1 MDGTIVRSV
10 PDFFFSFFLS
20 HMRHICL
27 EAHRDDGRRGTHVR
41 LGYPY
46 SYDKTHIHTLPP
58 VRTRMGFDFFL
69 PDGTDGTDG
78 AVVEREICV
87 CVSFS
92 GEVSLRSV
100 TRNDIRA
107 AKKKPCATFFIFELS
122 SNLTVTQK
130 VERSFFRVFTSPSL

>member
-1 MDGTIVRSV
+1 MHGTIVRSV
-10 PDFFFSFFLS
+10 PDFFSSFFLS

-58 VRTRMGFDFFL
+58 VRTRMGFDFFFRR
-69 PDGTDGTDG
+69 TERTDG

-92 GEVSLRSV
+92 GGVSLRSV

-107 AKKKPCATFFIFELS
+107 AKKKAMRDIFH
-122 SNLTVTQK
+122 
-130 VERSFFRVFTSPSL
+130 F